1 MIHSSSLHYIS
12 LQHLHLNNKKEQR
25 NLYSFMESN
34 TTSTFES
41 RFTGCLNSPVWL
53 PACRSS
59 SGFQML
65 NHEGSQRNSKL
76 RGLIRK
82 LIQGRKRMYITPKPL
97 DCCYDAASYAKNFD
111 EGRNV
116 VENPNKFVEDV
127 VVWKDRSC

>member
-1 MIHSSSLHYIS
+1 MIHSFSRHYIS
-12 LQHLHLNNKKEQR
+12 LQHLHLDNPKKQG
-25 NLYSFMESN
+25 NFYSFMETN

-65 NHEGSQRNSKL
+65 NRGGSQRNSKL
-76 RGLIRK
+76 RGIIRK

-97 DCCYDAASYAKNFD
+97 NCCYDAASYAKNFD

-116 VENPNKFVEDV
+116 VENPSKFVEDV
-127 VVWKDRSC
+127 VVFKARSC